1 MQLETNSS
9 QRTLDTVITQ
19 RIIESPCHRIPFAE
33 YMESALYDPQYGYYA
48 SSSTQIG
55 AAGDFFT
62 SCHLSAD
69 FGELLAEQFA
79 QMWSL
84 LQQPNPFTLV
94 EMGAGQGLL
103 AIDVLTALQRHHPDC
118 FACLEYVIIERAA
131 ALIQAQQRQLR
142 QFVEIGVVRWCDFAD
157 APPVTGCWFS
167 NELIDA
173 LPVHQV
179 VLQAGQLK
187 EVYVSVNQQN
197 SQTQFVEVVGDL
209 STPKLV
215 EYFDLVGI
223 DLRSVSRW
231 QSHPK
236 DSQRE
241 SPPYPDGYR
250 TEVNLAALDWVT
262 TVANRLQRGY
272 VLTIDYGY
280 PSDRYYHPM
289 RSTGTLQCYFQHQH
303 HSDPYRNVG
312 QQDITAHVDFTAL
325 EKQGELCGLNRVG
338 YTKQALFLMALGLG
352 DRLTALSQS
361 PATDAHSIREI
372 LRQRDALHNLINPMG
387 LGDFGVLIQ
396 SKGVELTVPLIGLTG
411 EIKNTTKG

>member
-1 MQLETNSS
+1 MQLETNNS

-19 RIIESPCHRIPFAE
+19 RIIESPCHRISFAE
-33 YMESALYDPQYGYYA
+33 YMELALYDPQYGYYA

-103 AIDVLTALQRHHPDC
+103 AIDVLKALQRHHPNC

-131 ALIQAQQRQLR
+131 ALIQAQQRQLQ
-142 QFVEIGVVRWCDFAD
+142 QFVEIEVVRWCDFAD
-157 APPVTGCWFS
+157 APDSVTGCWFS

-173 LPVHQV
+173 FPVHQV
-179 VLQAGQLK
+179 MLQAGQLK
-187 EVYVSVNQQN
+187 EVYVSVDQQN

-209 STPKLV
+209 STPRLA
-215 EYFDLVGI
+215 EYFNLVGI
-223 DLRSVSRW
+223 DWRFVP
-231 QSHPK
+231 Q
-236 DSQRE
+236 SQRK
-241 SPPYPDGYR
+241 SPAYPDGYR
-250 TEVNLAALDWVT
+250 TEVNLAALDWMA
-262 TVANRLQRGY
+262 TVANRLKRGY

-361 PATDAHSIREI
+361 PATDGYSIQEI

-396 SKGVELTVPLIGLTG
+396 SKGVESAVPLIGLTG
-411 EIKNTTKG
+411 EIENTQKKRE

>member
-1 MQLETNSS
+1 LDKAVQLETNSN
-9 QRTLDTVITQ
+9 QKTLDHVITQ
-19 RIIESPCHRIPFAE
+19 RIIESLCHRISFAE
-33 YMESALYDPQYGYYA
+33 YMDLALYHPLYGYYA

-55 AAGDFFT
+55 ATGDFFT

-79 QMWSL
+79 QMWGI

-103 AIDVLTALQRHHPDC
+103 AVDVLTALQRNHPDC
-118 FACLEYVIIERAA
+118 FTCLEYVIIERAA
-131 ALIQAQQRQLR
+131 ALIQAQQVQL
-142 QFVEIGVVRWCDFAD
+142 QPFLNAGVFINWCDFAD
-157 APPVTGCWFS
+157 LPSSITGCFFS

-179 VLQAGQLK
+179 VLEAGKLR
-187 EVYVSVNQQN
+187 EVYVSFIQDDL
-197 SQTQFVEVVGDL
+197 QTQFVEVVGDL
-209 STPKLV
+209 STSRLAD
-215 EYFDLVGI
+215 YFDCVGI
-223 DLRSVSRW
+223 DLRSPR
-231 QSHPK
+231 
-236 DSQRE
+236 
-241 SPPYPDGYR
+241 YPDGYR
-250 TEVNLAALDWVT
+250 TEVNLAALDWMT
-262 TVANRLQRGY
+262 TVANHLQRGY

-280 PSDRYYHPM
+280 LSDRYYHPT

-325 EKQGELCGLNRVG
+325 EKQGELCGLKRVG

-352 DRLTALSQS
+352 DRLADLSQA
-361 PATDAHSIREI
+361 PATDAQSIQEI
-372 LRQRDALHNLINPMG
+372 LRRRDALHTLINPIG

-396 SKGVELTVPLIGLTG
+396 SKGVESTVPLIGMMG
-411 EIKNTTKG
+411 EIGSYPQKA

>member
-1 MQLETNSS
+1 MDL
-9 QRTLDTVITQ
+9 
-19 RIIESPCHRIPFAE
+19 
-33 YMESALYDPQYGYYA
+33 ALYHPQYGYYA

-69 FGELLAEQFA
+69 FGELLAKQFA
-79 QMWSL
+79 QMWGL

-103 AIDVLTALQRHHPDC
+103 AVDVLKALQRYHPDC

-131 ALIQAQQRQLR
+131 AHIQAQQRQLR
-142 QFVEIGVVRWCDFAD
+142 QFIEIGVVRWCDFAD
-157 APPVTGCWFS
+157 APSSVTGCWFS

-173 LPVHQV
+173 FPVHQV
-179 VLQAGQLK
+179 VLEAGQLQ
-187 EVYVSVNQQN
+187 EVFVSVIQEN
-197 SQTQFVEVVGDL
+197 SPPQFVEVVGDL
-209 STPKLV
+209 STPKLTD
-215 EYFDLVGI
+215 YFDLVGI
-223 DLRSVSRW
+223 DLRFVPR
-231 QSHPK
+231 
-236 DSQRE
+236 SQRA
-241 SPPYPDGYR
+241 SPAYADRYR
-250 TEVNLAALDWVT
+250 TEVNLAALDWMT
-262 TVANRLQRGY
+262 TVAHHLQRGY

-280 PSDRYYHPM
+280 PSDRYYHPT

-303 HSDPYRNVG
+303 HSDPYRHVG

-325 EKQGELCGLNRVG
+325 EKQGELCGLKCVG

-352 DRLTALSQS
+352 DRLTALGQS
-361 PATDAHSIREI
+361 PVTDAQSIQEI

-396 SKGVELTVPLIGLTG
+396 SKGIESMVPLIGLIG
-411 EIKNTTKG
+411 EIANIAKKMQKRSE

>member
-1 MQLETNSS
+1 MDL
-9 QRTLDTVITQ
+9 
-19 RIIESPCHRIPFAE
+19 
-33 YMESALYDPQYGYYA
+33 ALYHPEYGYYA
-48 SSSTQIG
+48 SSATQIG

-142 QFVEIGVVRWCDFAD
+142 QFIEIGVVRWCDFAD
-157 APPVTGCWFS
+157 APAVTGCWFS

-173 LPVHQV
+173 FPVHQV
-179 VLQAGQLK
+179 VLETGQLK
-187 EVYVSVNQQN
+187 EVFVSVIQEN

-209 STPKLV
+209 STPKLE
-215 EYFDLVGI
+215 EYFNLIGI
-223 DLRSVSRW
+223 DLRFVPR
-231 QSHPK
+231 
-236 DSQRE
+236 SQRE

-250 TEVNLAALDWVT
+250 TEVNLAALDWMS
-262 TVANRLQRGY
+262 TVANHLQRGY

-280 PSDRYYHPM
+280 PSDRYYHPT

-325 EKQGELCGLNRVG
+325 EKQGKLCGLNRVG

-352 DRLTALSQS
+352 DRLTALGQS
-361 PATDAHSIREI
+361 PATDAQSIQES
-372 LRQRDALHNLINPMG
+372 LRQRDSLHNLINPLG

-396 SKGVELTVPLIGLTG
+396 SKGVDSTVPLIGLMG
-411 EIKNTTKG
+411 EIVNTQKKRE